1 MIKRKDECLFCKSRS
16 CSTRIVRLEE
26 PAYDE
31 IACCRHIG
39 DLEKHSDEVLGSH
52 NGIMRCHISS
62 TGRLKRGEPV
72 PGYELV

>member
-1 MIKRKDECLFCKSRS
+1 MAKRKDECLFCGRRS

-31 IACCRHIG
+31 VACDIHVE

-52 NGIMRCHISS
+52 NGVMRCHISS
-62 TGRLKRGEPV
+62 SGRLKRGEPV
-72 PGYELV
+72 PSME